1 MEDGVIGLMAK
12 GLEIGLAAVIVL
24 GLLARV
30 LRDTVRKPVR
40 VKAEVADLYQTQHTQ
55 SYHSQ
60 PARNKTEF
68 VAVFDCGKA
77 VKKFFVSAFV
87 YDTLRKG
94 QRGTLLYRGSR
105 FLKFQQETSYK

>member
-1 MEDGVIGLMAK
+1 MINLIVK

-24 GLLARV
+24 GLLARF
-30 LRDTVRKPVR
+30 LRDYVRPPVR
-40 VKAEVADLYQTQHTQ
+40 VEAEVADLYQTRHTQ
-55 SYHSQ
+55 AYHSQ

-68 VAVFDCGKA
+68 VAVFDCGKT

-94 QRGTLLYRGSR
+94 QRGNLRYRGSR
-105 FLKFQQETSYK
+105 FLEFQQETSYK